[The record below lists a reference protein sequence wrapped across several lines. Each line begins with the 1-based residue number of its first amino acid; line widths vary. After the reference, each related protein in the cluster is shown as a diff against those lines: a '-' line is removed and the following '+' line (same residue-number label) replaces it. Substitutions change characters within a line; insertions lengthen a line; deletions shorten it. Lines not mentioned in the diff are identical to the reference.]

1 MAYTASRDVI
11 IRTEAWDEALNFYG
25 RVLGFPVFYETET
38 MVGFET
44 GGFRLYVEK
53 GSEHGPVFDFL
64 TEDVPAAKAALMAAE
79 CELVEEDE
87 SVPRLYLR
95 DRFGMTFNVGR
106 RVAD

>member
-11 IRTEAWDEALNFYG
+11 VRTEAWDEALAFYG
-25 RVLGFPVFYETET
+25 ATLGFPVFYETET

-53 GSEHGPVFDFL
+53 GPEHGPVFEVL
-64 TEDVPAAKAALMAAE
+64 TEDVLAARAALIAAG
-79 CELVEEDE
+79 CELIEEDA

-95 DRFGMTFNVGR
+95 DRLGITFNVGR
-106 RVAD
+106 RAAD